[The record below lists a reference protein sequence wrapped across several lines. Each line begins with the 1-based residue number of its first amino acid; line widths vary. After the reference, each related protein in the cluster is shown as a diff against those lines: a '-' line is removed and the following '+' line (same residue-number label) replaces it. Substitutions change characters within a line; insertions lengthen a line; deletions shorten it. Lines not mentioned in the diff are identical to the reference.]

1 MKKGLINL
9 PARLLAACKRADML
23 LLGLVLVLGMLMMYR
38 YGPVEP
44 SLSIEEGDEAPL
56 VADSGSEPAAAIE
69 APLPAAGKPVRFLMY
84 NVQNYFVAGEESRSR
99 FKSQLKPRQSKEA
112 VADVIASVA
121 PEIVGLVEMGG
132 DRALADLQERLKARG
147 LEYPHSVVL
156 EREGEDRA
164 LALLSQHPIV
174 RNDSRRN
181 FSLHGQKRRKM
192 LRGILDATVMLEDG
206 RYFRI
211 VGAHLKSRVANDAAA
226 AEHLRAR
233 EARTLAFY
241 LHEQMKHAPNVPILV
256 YGDWNDGPEDGSLGI
271 LRKGVS
277 SRSSLTRLSPVD
289 SQGQDWTLYFKGGR
303 EYYVF
308 DQVFFNSVLNKR
320 CGRKVR
326 SGIVDI
332 KQAARASD
340 HRAVWCEI
348 R

>member
-1 MKKGLINL
+1 
-9 PARLLAACKRADML
+9 
-23 LLGLVLVLGMLMMYR
+23 
-38 YGPVEP
+38 
-44 SLSIEEGDEAPL
+44 
-56 VADSGSEPAAAIE
+56 
-69 APLPAAGKPVRFLMY
+69 
-84 NVQNYFVAGEESRSR
+84 
-99 FKSQLKPRQSKEA
+99 
-112 VADVIASVA
+112 
-121 PEIVGLVEMGG
+121 MGG

-174 RNDSRRN
+174 RDDSRRN

-277 SRSSLTRLSPVD
+277 SRSSLNRFMKGCPV
-289 SQGQDWTLYFKGGR
+289 
-303 EYYVF
+303 
-308 DQVFFNSVLNKR
+308 
-320 CGRKVR
+320 
-326 SGIVDI
+326 
-332 KQAARASD
+332 
-340 HRAVWCEI
+340 RAVTFQSMVRTSSPGTYGRTSSNSTPWPLKVE
-348 R
+348 